1 MKFSKTYT
9 NKLVSFVDR
18 YFTYDNKE
26 MLREGTS
33 DYFDF
38 WAVERD
44 HEAYVTVKRTK
55 YGIYCS
61 ISKNGKS
68 IISEIYKSYSDIEN
82 FKKMIKCLS

>member
-1 MKFSKTYT
+1 MKFGKTYT

-18 YFTYDNKE
+18 HFTYDDRE

-38 WAVERD
+38 WGFEKNSRT
-44 HEAYVTVKRTK
+44 YVTVKRTK

-61 ISKNGKS
+61 ISKNDKS
-68 IISEIYKSYSDIEN
+68 IISDIFKNYKDIEN